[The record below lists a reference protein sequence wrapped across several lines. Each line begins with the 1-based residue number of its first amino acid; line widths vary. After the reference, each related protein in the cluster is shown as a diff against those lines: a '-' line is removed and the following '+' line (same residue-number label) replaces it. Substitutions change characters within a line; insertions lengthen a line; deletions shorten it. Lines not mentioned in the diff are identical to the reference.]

1 MKALDIIN
9 SLNRVLKEQNKEG
22 FFITKLN
29 IEKSN
34 ISKLYKTYTLEV
46 WYYNITQ
53 KQLVITI
60 QKSARVPEYMDEVVL
75 RDLNMELCYT
85 LFRDYDKIMSYA

>member
-1 MKALDIIN
+1 MKTLDIIN
-9 SLNRVLKEQNKEG
+9 GLNKVFKEQNKEG
-22 FFITKLN
+22 FFVSKLD
-29 IEKSN
+29 IKQSS

-46 WYYNITQ
+46 WYLNGSTKLIVAY
-53 KQLVITI
+53 L
-60 QKSARVPEYMDEVVL
+60 QKSARVPEYMDEAVL